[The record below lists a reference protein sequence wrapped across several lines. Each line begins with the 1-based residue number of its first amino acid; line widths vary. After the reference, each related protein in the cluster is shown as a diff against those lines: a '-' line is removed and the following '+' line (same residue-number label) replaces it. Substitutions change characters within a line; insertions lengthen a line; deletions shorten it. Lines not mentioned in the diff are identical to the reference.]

1 VNVQRESLR
10 ENILAAQVEA
20 AMRGHELGAFEA
32 VDEPGRAKY
41 QVFCRSCGKSVYV
54 SDAAV
59 YSILEDECPAE
70 EKASLWDPGSG
81 SRSLGLRISYRPGLK
96 APKD

>member
-1 VNVQRESLR
+1 VNVKRESLR

-41 QVFCRSCGKSVYV
+41 QAFLPEVWKVGVC
-54 SDAAV
+54 
-59 YSILEDECPAE
+59 E
-70 EKASLWDPGSG
+70 
-81 SRSLGLRISYRPGLK
+81 
-96 APKD
+96 